1 MNTAR
6 IKAVSNIVPKNVLRE
21 VQLETIERIA
31 NALANSYGPS
41 GSTTLI
47 RKGDDVKGS
56 GVTAYT
62 KDGHS
67 ILGAIKFNKP
77 IEMSIL
83 DDLKD
88 ITRNTVKT
96 VGDGTTSAVILSYEI
111 FRALNE
117 IISDH
122 ANFTE
127 KAVVA
132 ELQKVVK
139 DITTIIENSK
149 QKPTIDKIYQI
160 ALTST
165 DGNEEVANSIRE
177 IYEQFGLGVYIDVG
191 ISNTTNHMVKTYEG
205 LTIDGGYFNPCFIN
219 RAKDAVSELQNPNI
233 YIFED
238 PIDNNYTLNLCYK
251 IVEQNLIAPLTKYN
265 TLVQQGNQAEADA
278 VIANELKATAII
290 TPTFGRDIRSQMD
303 SIIDMMS
310 SSKIEQRAPLTIIT
324 GMTDVDRLADL
335 AAMTGAKTIKKYVD
349 PEVQKSDVEKGIAPT
364 LDNVA
369 TEFGG
374 KAELLV
380 ADTKTT
386 KVINPELMFVNDEE
400 GKRVS
405 SSEYNNL
412 LASLE
417 AQLAQLDTV
426 KESATEVNVLRR
438 RIQSLKCN
446 MVDYLIGGVSY
457 TDRDALKDAVED
469 AVLNCRSAAKEGIG
483 YAANFEGLRA
493 AHEVAEVTSNLSPIR
508 EAVSNAV
515 YKAYA
520 NTVARIYVDYMAV
533 EDIEQDDLIKT
544 LIERNKPIDVT
555 GNDREVLSSIKTD
568 PTTLQAIVDIVGLMF
583 KTNQFLCPIPDTKL
597 HLLIIYDDLVLS
609 GVLHHKLN

>member
-6 IKAVSNIVPKNVLRE
+6 IKAVSNIVPKDVLRE

-165 DGNEEVANSIRE
+165 DGNEEVASSIRE
-177 IYEQFGLGVYIDVG
+177 IYERFGLGVYIDVG

-400 GKRVS
+400 GKRIF

-493 AHEVAEVTSNLSPIR
+493 AYEVAEVTSNLSPIR

-583 KTNQFLCPIPDTKL
+583 KTNQFLCPIPDMNT
-597 HLLIIYDDLVLS
+597 YTAE
-609 GVLHHKLN
+609 

>member
-165 DGNEEVANSIRE
+165 DGNEEVASSIRE

-219 RAKDAVSELQNPNI
+219 SAKDAVSELQNPNI

-278 VIANELKATAII
+278 VITNELKATAII

-400 GKRVS
+400 GKRVF

-493 AHEVAEVTSNLSPIR
+493 AYEVAEVTSNLSPIR

-583 KTNQFLCPIPDTKL
+583 KTNQFLCPIPDMNT
-597 HLLIIYDDLVLS
+597 YTAE
-609 GVLHHKLN
+609 

>member
-122 ANFTE
+122 SNFTE

-400 GKRVS
+400 GKRVF

-555 GNDREVLSSIKTD
+555 GNNREVLSSIKTD

-583 KTNQFLCPIPDTKL
+583 KTNQFLCPIPDMNT
-597 HLLIIYDDLVLS
+597 YTAE
-609 GVLHHKLN
+609 

>member
-165 DGNEEVANSIRE
+165 DGNEEVASSIRE

-251 IVEQNLIAPLTKYN
+251 IVEQNLIVPLTKYN

-386 KVINPELMFVNDEE
+386 KVINPELMFVNNEE
-400 GKRVS
+400 GKRVF

-493 AHEVAEVTSNLSPIR
+493 AYEVAEVTSNLSPIR

-533 EDIEQDDLIKT
+533 EDIEKDDLIKT

-583 KTNQFLCPIPDTKL
+583 KTNQFLCPIPDMNT
-597 HLLIIYDDLVLS
+597 YTAE
-609 GVLHHKLN
+609 

>member
-67 ILGAIKFNKP
+67 ILGDIKFNKP

-165 DGNEEVANSIRE
+165 DGNEEVASSIRE

-265 TLVQQGNQAEADA
+265 TLVQQGNQAEADT

-400 GKRVS
+400 GKRVF

-533 EDIEQDDLIKT
+533 EDIEQDYLIKT

-583 KTNQFLCPIPDTKL
+583 KTNQFLCPIPDMNT
-597 HLLIIYDDLVLS
+597 YTAE
-609 GVLHHKLN
+609 

>member
-165 DGNEEVANSIRE
+165 DGNEEVASSIRE

-386 KVINPELMFVNDEE
+386 KVINPELMFDTDEE
-400 GKRVS
+400 GKRIF

-493 AHEVAEVTSNLSPIR
+493 AYEVAEVTSNLSPIR

-533 EDIEQDDLIKT
+533 EGIEQDDLIKK
-544 LIERNKPIDVT
+544 LIENNKPIDVT
-555 GNDREVLSSIKTD
+555 GNGREVLSSIKTD

-583 KTNQFLCPIPDTKL
+583 KTNQFLCPIPDMNT
-597 HLLIIYDDLVLS
+597 YTAE
-609 GVLHHKLN
+609 

>member
-67 ILGAIKFNKP
+67 ILGSIKFNKP

-165 DGNEEVANSIRE
+165 DGNEEVASSIRE

-278 VIANELKATAII
+278 VITNELKATAII

-374 KAELLV
+374 TAELLV

-386 KVINPELMFVNDEE
+386 KVINPELMFDIDEE
-400 GKRVS
+400 GKRVF

-583 KTNQFLCPIPDTKL
+583 KTNQFLCPIPDMNT
-597 HLLIIYDDLVLS
+597 YTAE
-609 GVLHHKLN
+609 

>member
-67 ILGAIKFNKP
+67 ILGSIKFNKP

-165 DGNEEVANSIRE
+165 DGNEEVASSIRE

-386 KVINPELMFVNDEE
+386 KVINPELMFANDEE
-400 GKRVS
+400 GKRVFS
-405 SSEYNNL
+405 SDYNNL

-533 EDIEQDDLIKT
+533 EDIEQDDLIKK
-544 LIERNKPIDVT
+544 LIENNKPIDVT
-555 GNDREVLSSIKTD
+555 GNNREVLSSIKTD

-583 KTNQFLCPIPDTKL
+583 KTNQFLCPIPDMNT
-597 HLLIIYDDLVLS
+597 YTAE
-609 GVLHHKLN
+609 

>member
-400 GKRVS
+400 GKRVF

-493 AHEVAEVTSNLSPIR
+493 AHEVSEVTSNLSPIR

-533 EDIEQDDLIKT
+533 EDINQDELIKT

-583 KTNQFLCPIPDTKL
+583 KTNQFLCPIPDMNT
-597 HLLIIYDDLVLS
+597 YTAE
-609 GVLHHKLN
+609 

>member
-139 DITTIIENSK
+139 DITNIIENSK

-400 GKRVS
+400 GKRVF

-493 AHEVAEVTSNLSPIR
+493 AYEVAEVTSNLSPIR

-533 EDIEQDDLIKT
+533 EGIEQDDLIKT

-583 KTNQFLCPIPDTKL
+583 KTNQFLCPIPDMNT
-597 HLLIIYDDLVLS
+597 YTAE
-609 GVLHHKLN
+609 

>member
-67 ILGAIKFNKP
+67 ILGSIKFNKP

-122 ANFTE
+122 SNFTE

-149 QKPTIDKIYQI
+149 QKPTIEKIYQI

-278 VIANELKATAII
+278 VITNELKATAII

-386 KVINPELMFVNDEE
+386 KVINPELMFDIDEE
-400 GKRVS
+400 GKRVF

-493 AHEVAEVTSNLSPIR
+493 AHEVSEVTYNLSPIR

-515 YKAYA
+515 FKAYA

-533 EDIEQDDLIKT
+533 EDIDQDELIKT

-583 KTNQFLCPIPDTKL
+583 KTNQFLCPIPDMNT
-597 HLLIIYDDLVLS
+597 YTAE
-609 GVLHHKLN
+609 

>member
-67 ILGAIKFNKP
+67 ILGSIKFNKP

-251 IVEQNLIAPLTKYN
+251 IVEQNLIVPLTKYN

-400 GKRVS
+400 GKRVF

-583 KTNQFLCPIPDTKL
+583 KTNQFLCPIPDMNT
-597 HLLIIYDDLVLS
+597 YTAE
-609 GVLHHKLN
+609 

>member
-6 IKAVSNIVPKNVLRE
+6 IKAVSNIVPKDVLRE

-67 ILGAIKFNKP
+67 ILGSIKFNKP

-139 DITTIIENSK
+139 DITTIIENNK

-400 GKRVS
+400 GKRVF

-493 AHEVAEVTSNLSPIR
+493 AHEVSMVTGNMSSIR
-508 EAVSNAV
+508 EAVSDAV
-515 YKAYA
+515 FKAYA

-583 KTNQFLCPIPDTKL
+583 KTNQFLCPIPDMNT
-597 HLLIIYDDLVLS
+597 YTAE
-609 GVLHHKLN
+609 

>member
-67 ILGAIKFNKP
+67 ILGSIKFNKP

-165 DGNEEVANSIRE
+165 DGNEEVASSIRE

-265 TLVQQGNQAEADA
+265 TLVQQGNQSEADA

-303 SIIDMMS
+303 NIIDMMS

-335 AAMTGAKTIKKYVD
+335 AAMAGAKTIKKYVD

-386 KVINPELMFVNDEE
+386 KVINPELMFDTDEE
-400 GKRVS
+400 GKRVF

-493 AHEVAEVTSNLSPIR
+493 AYEVAEVTSNLSPIR

-583 KTNQFLCPIPDTKL
+583 KTNQFLCPIPDMNT
-597 HLLIIYDDLVLS
+597 YTAE
-609 GVLHHKLN
+609 

>member
-67 ILGAIKFNKP
+67 ILGSIKFNKP

-278 VIANELKATAII
+278 VITNELKATAII

-386 KVINPELMFVNDEE
+386 KVINPELMFDIDEE
-400 GKRVS
+400 GKRVF

-493 AHEVAEVTSNLSPIR
+493 AYEVAEVTSNLSPIR

-583 KTNQFLCPIPDTKL
+583 KTNQFLCPIPDMNT
-597 HLLIIYDDLVLS
+597 YTAE
-609 GVLHHKLN
+609 

>member
-67 ILGAIKFNKP
+67 ILGSIKFNKP

-165 DGNEEVANSIRE
+165 DGNEEVASSIRE

-369 TEFGG
+369 SNFGG

-400 GKRVS
+400 GKRVF

-493 AHEVAEVTSNLSPIR
+493 AYEVAEVTSNLSPIR

-583 KTNQFLCPIPDTKL
+583 KTNQFLCPIPDMNT
-597 HLLIIYDDLVLS
+597 YTAE
-609 GVLHHKLN
+609 

>member
-67 ILGAIKFNKP
+67 ILGSIKFNKP

-165 DGNEEVANSIRE
+165 DGNEEVASSIRE

-265 TLVQQGNQAEADA
+265 TLVQQGNQVEADA

-400 GKRVS
+400 GKRVF

-515 YKAYA
+515 YKAYT

-533 EDIEQDDLIKT
+533 EGIEQDDLIKK
-544 LIERNKPIDVT
+544 LIENNKPIDVT
-555 GNDREVLSSIKTD
+555 GNNREVLSSIKTD

-583 KTNQFLCPIPDTKL
+583 KTNQFLCPIPDMNT
-597 HLLIIYDDLVLS
+597 YTAE
-609 GVLHHKLN
+609 

>member
-177 IYEQFGLGVYIDVG
+177 IYEQFGLSVYIDVG

-400 GKRVS
+400 GKRVF

-493 AHEVAEVTSNLSPIR
+493 AYEVAEVTSNLSPIR

-533 EDIEQDDLIKT
+533 EDIDQDDLIKT

-583 KTNQFLCPIPDTKL
+583 KTNQFLCPIPDMNT
-597 HLLIIYDDLVLS
+597 YTAE
-609 GVLHHKLN
+609 

>member
-349 PEVQKSDVEKGIAPT
+349 PEVQKSDVEKGISPT

-386 KVINPELMFVNDEE
+386 KVINPELMFVIDEE
-400 GKRVS
+400 GKRVF

-583 KTNQFLCPIPDTKL
+583 KTNQFLCPIPDMNT
-597 HLLIIYDDLVLS
+597 YTAE
-609 GVLHHKLN
+609 

>member
-165 DGNEEVANSIRE
+165 DGNEEVASSIRE

-265 TLVQQGNQAEADA
+265 TLVQQGNQGEADA
-278 VIANELKATAII
+278 IIANELKATAII

-369 TEFGG
+369 TDFGG

-386 KVINPELMFVNDEE
+386 KVINPELMFDIDEE
-400 GKRVS
+400 GKRVF

-493 AHEVAEVTSNLSPIR
+493 AYEVAEVTSNLSPIR

-583 KTNQFLCPIPDTKL
+583 KTNQFLCPIPDMNT
-597 HLLIIYDDLVLS
+597 YTAE
-609 GVLHHKLN
+609 

>member
-67 ILGAIKFNKP
+67 ILGSIKFNKP

-165 DGNEEVANSIRE
+165 DGNEEVASSIRE

-386 KVINPELMFVNDEE
+386 KVINPELMFDIDEE
-400 GKRVS
+400 GKRVF

-583 KTNQFLCPIPDTKL
+583 KTNQFLCPIPDMNT
-597 HLLIIYDDLVLS
+597 YTAE
-609 GVLHHKLN
+609 

>member
-374 KAELLV
+374 RAELLV

-386 KVINPELMFVNDEE
+386 KVINPELMFDTDEE
-400 GKRVS
+400 GKRVF

-417 AQLAQLDTV
+417 AQLTQLDTV

-583 KTNQFLCPIPDTKL
+583 KTNQFLCPIPDMNT
-597 HLLIIYDDLVLS
+597 YTAE
-609 GVLHHKLN
+609 

>member
-400 GKRVS
+400 CKRVF

-493 AHEVAEVTSNLSPIR
+493 AYEVAEVTSNLSPIR

-583 KTNQFLCPIPDTKL
+583 KTNQFLCPIPDMNT
-597 HLLIIYDDLVLS
+597 YTAE
-609 GVLHHKLN
+609 

>member
-205 LTIDGGYFNPCFIN
+205 LTIDGGYFNSCFIN

-400 GKRVS
+400 GKRVF

-493 AHEVAEVTSNLSPIR
+493 AYEVAEVTSNLSPIR

-583 KTNQFLCPIPDTKL
+583 KTNQFLCPIPDMNT
-597 HLLIIYDDLVLS
+597 YTAE
-609 GVLHHKLN
+609 

>member
-165 DGNEEVANSIRE
+165 DGNEEVASSIRE

-265 TLVQQGNQAEADA
+265 TLIQQGNQAEADA
-278 VIANELKATAII
+278 VITNELKATAII

-400 GKRVS
+400 GKRVF

-493 AHEVAEVTSNLSPIR
+493 AYEVAEVTSNLSPIR

-583 KTNQFLCPIPDTKL
+583 KTNQFLCPIPDMNT
-597 HLLIIYDDLVLS
+597 YTAE
-609 GVLHHKLN
+609 

>member
-56 GVTAYT
+56 GVTSYT

-335 AAMTGAKTIKKYVD
+335 AAMTGTKTIKKYVD

-374 KAELLV
+374 RAELLV

-386 KVINPELMFVNDEE
+386 KVINPELMFDIDEE
-400 GKRVS
+400 GKRVF

-493 AHEVAEVTSNLSPIR
+493 AYEVAEVTSNLSPIR

-583 KTNQFLCPIPDTKL
+583 KTNQFLCPIPDMNT
-597 HLLIIYDDLVLS
+597 YTAE
-609 GVLHHKLN
+609 

>member
-122 ANFTE
+122 SNFTE

-165 DGNEEVANSIRE
+165 DGNEEVASSIRE

-400 GKRVS
+400 GKRVF

-493 AHEVAEVTSNLSPIR
+493 AHEVSIVTGNMSSIR
-508 EAVSNAV
+508 EAVSDAV
-515 YKAYA
+515 FKAYA

-583 KTNQFLCPIPDTKL
+583 KTNQFLCPIPDMNT
-597 HLLIIYDDLVLS
+597 YTAE
-609 GVLHHKLN
+609 

>member
-6 IKAVSNIVPKNVLRE
+6 IKAVSNIVPKDVLRE

-67 ILGAIKFNKP
+67 ILGSIKFNKP

-369 TEFGG
+369 SDFGG

-386 KVINPELMFVNDEE
+386 KVINPELMFDTDEE
-400 GKRVS
+400 GKRVFS
-405 SSEYNNL
+405 NDYNNL

-493 AHEVAEVTSNLSPIR
+493 AYEVAEVTSNLSPIR

-583 KTNQFLCPIPDTKL
+583 KTNQFLCPIPDMNT
-597 HLLIIYDDLVLS
+597 YTAE
-609 GVLHHKLN
+609 

>member
-122 ANFTE
+122 VNFTE

-165 DGNEEVANSIRE
+165 DGNEEVASSIRE

-386 KVINPELMFVNDEE
+386 KVINPELMFDIDEE
-400 GKRVS
+400 GKRVF

-493 AHEVAEVTSNLSPIR
+493 AYEVAEVTSNLSPIR

-583 KTNQFLCPIPDTKL
+583 KTNQFLCPIPDMNT
-597 HLLIIYDDLVLS
+597 YTAE
-609 GVLHHKLN
+609 

>member
-67 ILGAIKFNKP
+67 ILGSIKFNKP

-117 IISDH
+117 IISDY

-400 GKRVS
+400 GKRVF

-493 AHEVAEVTSNLSPIR
+493 AYEVAEVTSNLSPIR

-583 KTNQFLCPIPDTKL
+583 KTNQFLCPIPDMNT
-597 HLLIIYDDLVLS
+597 YTAE
-609 GVLHHKLN
+609 

>member
-165 DGNEEVANSIRE
+165 DGNEEVASSIRE

-386 KVINPELMFVNDEE
+386 KVINPELMFANDEE
-400 GKRVS
+400 GKRVF

-493 AHEVAEVTSNLSPIR
+493 AYEVAEVTSNLSPIR

-583 KTNQFLCPIPDTKL
+583 KTNQFLCPIPDMNT
-597 HLLIIYDDLVLS
+597 YTAE
-609 GVLHHKLN
+609 

>member
-122 ANFTE
+122 SNFTE

-165 DGNEEVANSIRE
+165 DGNEEVASSIRE

-251 IVEQNLIAPLTKYN
+251 IVEQNLIVPLTKYN

-400 GKRVS
+400 GKRVF

-493 AHEVAEVTSNLSPIR
+493 AHEVAEVTYNLSPIR

-533 EDIEQDDLIKT
+533 EDIEQDELIKK

-583 KTNQFLCPIPDTKL
+583 KTNQFLCPIPDMNT
-597 HLLIIYDDLVLS
+597 YTAE
-609 GVLHHKLN
+609 

>member
-67 ILGAIKFNKP
+67 ILGSIKFNKP

-165 DGNEEVANSIRE
+165 DGNEEVASSIRE

-386 KVINPELMFVNDEE
+386 KVINPELMFDIDEE
-400 GKRVS
+400 GKRVF

-493 AHEVAEVTSNLSPIR
+493 AYEVAEVTSNLSPIR

-583 KTNQFLCPIPDTKL
+583 KTNQFLCPIPDMNT
-597 HLLIIYDDLVLS
+597 YTAE
-609 GVLHHKLN
+609 

>member
-6 IKAVSNIVPKNVLRE
+6 IKAVSNIVPKDVLRE

-67 ILGAIKFNKP
+67 ILGSIKFNKP

-265 TLVQQGNQAEADA
+265 TLVQQGNQDEADA

-369 TEFGG
+369 TDFGG

-386 KVINPELMFVNDEE
+386 KVINPELMFDIDEE
-400 GKRVS
+400 GKRVF

-493 AHEVAEVTSNLSPIR
+493 AYEVAEVTSNLSPIR

-555 GNDREVLSSIKTD
+555 GNNREVLSSIKTD

-583 KTNQFLCPIPDTKL
+583 KTNQFLCPIPDMNT
-597 HLLIIYDDLVLS
+597 YTAE
-609 GVLHHKLN
+609 

>member
-265 TLVQQGNQAEADA
+265 TLVQQGNQTEADA

-400 GKRVS
+400 GKRVF

-583 KTNQFLCPIPDTKL
+583 KTNQFLCPIPDMNT
-597 HLLIIYDDLVLS
+597 YTAE
-609 GVLHHKLN
+609 

>member
-67 ILGAIKFNKP
+67 ILGSIKFNKP

-165 DGNEEVANSIRE
+165 DGNEEVASSIRE

-386 KVINPELMFVNDEE
+386 KVINPELMFDIDEE
-400 GKRVS
+400 GKRVF

-493 AHEVAEVTSNLSPIR
+493 AYEVAEVTSNLSPIR

-533 EDIEQDDLIKT
+533 EDIDQDDLIKT

-583 KTNQFLCPIPDTKL
+583 KTNQFLCPIPDMNT
-597 HLLIIYDDLVLS
+597 YTAE
-609 GVLHHKLN
+609 

>member
-111 FRALNE
+111 FRVLNE

-165 DGNEEVANSIRE
+165 DGNEEVASSIRE

-400 GKRVS
+400 GKRVF

-493 AHEVAEVTSNLSPIR
+493 AYEVAEVTSNLSPIR

-583 KTNQFLCPIPDTKL
+583 KTNQFLCPIPDMNT
-597 HLLIIYDDLVLS
+597 YTAE
-609 GVLHHKLN
+609 

>member
-265 TLVQQGNQAEADA
+265 TLVQQGNQAEADV

-386 KVINPELMFVNDEE
+386 KVINPELMFDTDEE
-400 GKRVS
+400 GKRVF

-493 AHEVAEVTSNLSPIR
+493 AYEVAEVTSNLSPIR

-583 KTNQFLCPIPDTKL
+583 KTNQFLCPIPDMNT
-597 HLLIIYDDLVLS
+597 YTAE
-609 GVLHHKLN
+609 

>member
-6 IKAVSNIVPKNVLRE
+6 IKAVSNIVPKDVLRE

-31 NALANSYGPS
+31 NALGNSYGPS

-386 KVINPELMFVNDEE
+386 KVINPELMFANDEE
-400 GKRVS
+400 GKRVF

-533 EDIEQDDLIKT
+533 EGIEQDDLIKK
-544 LIERNKPIDVT
+544 LIENNKPIDVT
-555 GNDREVLSSIKTD
+555 GNNREVLSSIKTD

-583 KTNQFLCPIPDTKL
+583 KTNQFLCPIPDMNT
-597 HLLIIYDDLVLS
+597 YTAE
-609 GVLHHKLN
+609 